1 MALAV
6 LKLLVH
12 QVHFIMVVS
21 VYVIKTDVIHG
32 NFLMVLIAFISLKN
46 VQKVLIG
53 IIQIVF
59 LLIIIAQQGF
69 MDILIIVSKFLKDVH
84 LKLFGYLKKKY
95 VNHKEIIALK
105 ELIYQDLLVNLIHHV
120 SMEKNG
126 K

>member
-21 VYVIKTDVIHG
+21 VYVIKKDVIHG
-32 NFLMVLIAFISLKN
+32 NFSMVLIAFISLKN
-46 VQKVLIG
+46 VQKVLTG

-59 LLIIIAQQGF
+59 LLITIVQQGF

-95 VNHKEIIALK
+95 ANHKEIIALK
-105 ELIYQDLLVNLIHHV
+105 ELIYQDHPVNLIHHV
-120 SMEKNG
+120 SMEKYG

>member
-59 LLIIIAQQGF
+59 LLITIVLQGF